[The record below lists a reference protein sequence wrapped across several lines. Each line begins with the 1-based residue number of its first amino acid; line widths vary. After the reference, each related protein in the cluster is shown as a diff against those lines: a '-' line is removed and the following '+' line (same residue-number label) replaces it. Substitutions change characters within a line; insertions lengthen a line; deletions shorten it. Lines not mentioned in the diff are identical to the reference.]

1 MQDIRG
7 TSDSVTKIAAGA
19 AVFTVCWIVQ
29 ATMGDSSMFSMEYTE
44 RGFFQGLLVN
54 ITFWPGWLATV
65 ALIGS
70 GIAEMMDSE
79 DPNASAED
87 TNASAFG
94 QPVASPTHY
103 SGSPTQRVLAGDH
116 PPEPTHLMLEKNP
129 HLAQALELGPVPYR
143 VLWLVWSKGGVNRVG
158 LAPRLGHMREEITGA
173 LSDLEAAG
181 LIRID
186 AAGRVTSSVG
196 R

>member
-1 MQDIRG
+1 MQDTRG

-19 AVFTVCWIVQ
+19 AVFAVCWMIQ
-29 ATMGDSSMFSMEYTE
+29 ATMGDSSMFSMGYTE

-54 ITFWPGWLATV
+54 VTFWPGWLATV

-70 GIAEMMDSE
+70 GVAEMMDSGN
-79 DPNASAED
+79 PNSSAD
-87 TNASAFG
+87 DR
-94 QPVASPTHY
+94 QPVTSPTHHT
-103 SGSPTQRVLAGDH
+103 GSPTQGVLAGDQ
-116 PPEPTHLMLEKNP
+116 PPEPTHLMLQKNP
-129 HLAQALELGPVPYR
+129 HLAQALELGRVPYR

-158 LAPRLGHMREEITGA
+158 LAPRLQHTREEISGA
-173 LSDLEAAG
+173 LGELEAAG

-186 AAGRVTSSVG
+186 AAGRVTSSAS